1 MLTNLLRMKKKLSW
15 LFLLF
20 ISTIIE
26 SNATTKEYVL
36 WYNSPAPNQGKDY
49 NKVISRGFPYDEDWE
64 RWSLALGNGYMGA
77 AVFGRTDTERIQLSE
92 KTLGNGSC
100 YHNGG
105 FTNFA
110 EFYIDFNHNNIQNYK
125 RTLRLNDAIST
136 VNYDCEGIHY
146 SREYFANYPSNV
158 IAIHLTANRPGALS
172 FAFRGE
178 IPYLHPK
185 RTDDLRTGKITV
197 SGNTMTLTGVMEF
210 FNLPYESQVR
220 IIPKGGTVNVDK
232 DSKGDSLL
240 TVQNADSA
248 IIFIAA
254 GTSYVLNENVFLLP
268 PLKKCNQ
275 AVNKHPHKAVTR
287 RIEKATQMGF
297 EKLKTEHVTDY
308 QKLFNRVDVQLSQDI
323 PNMPTDKLI
332 EAYQKGEHH
341 RYLEELFFQYGRY
354 LLIASSRKGALPP
367 NLQGA
372 WTQYD
377 YSPWSG
383 GYWHNVNIQMNYWH
397 AFNTNLAELFEPFVL
412 YNEAYRKS
420 AQKKADEYIRKNN
433 PEKLSEEGDNGW
445 TIGCG
450 ANAFNISAPGG
461 HSGPGCGG
469 FTTKLFWD
477 YYDFTR
483 NENILKEH
491 TYPAVAGMAEF
502 LLKTLKDDGNG
513 HMLVDPSYSP
523 ENYHNGKP
531 HKTIG
536 CTFDQ
541 GMTWEDFNDFLKAAK
556 LLKINN
562 QLVKEVK
569 NTINKLDPVHI
580 GADGQLK
587 EYREENHY
595 SDYGDPGHRHISH
608 LCTIYPGTLINHNTP
623 EWLEAARIAMNM
635 RGAKAGIYAGWPMAH
650 RMNVWARLKDGNKAY
665 LFFQILL
672 KKGIFENLWGKCPP
686 FQVDSSFGGTAGMA
700 EMLLQSHEG
709 YIHPL
714 PALPQ
719 AWNTGSYKGLVARG
733 NFVIDIN
740 WKDGKATCMK
750 ITARKGG
757 NCKIFYKG
765 PNLPCVKDSRN
776 HAIKIKSVNKYIFSF
791 TTKKDKTY
799 IVEF

>member
-1 MLTNLLRMKKKLSW
+1 MKQKLTW
-15 LFLLF
+15 LFLLLVS
-20 ISTIIE
+20 IVAET
-26 SNATTKEYVL
+26 NAASRAYTL
-36 WYNSPAPNQGKDY
+36 WYDSPAPNRGKDY
-49 NKVISRGFPYDEDWE
+49 NKVVSRGFPYDADWE

-110 EFYIDFNHNNIQNYK
+110 EFYIDFNHDHVQNYK

-136 VNYDCEGIHY
+136 VDYDYEGVHY
-146 SREYFANYPSNV
+146 AREYLANYPSNV
-158 IAIHLTANRPGALS
+158 IAVRLTANRPGALS

-185 RTDDLRTGKITV
+185 RTTDLRTGEITA
-197 SGNTMTLTGVMEF
+197 SGNTMTLSGVMEF

-220 IIPKGGTVNVDK
+220 IIPQGGTVNVESAPQGGLQLAVK
-232 DSKGDSLL
+232 
-240 TVQNADSA
+240 NADSA
-248 IIFIAA
+248 VILIAA
-254 GTSYVLNENVFLLP
+254 GTSYVLNEDVFLLP

-275 AVNKHPHKAVTR
+275 SVNVHPHQAVTK

-297 EKLKTEHVTDY
+297 DKLKKEHITDY
-308 QKLFNRVDVQLSQDI
+308 QEFFNRVEVQLTEDV
-323 PNMPTDKLI
+323 PAMPTDELVK
-332 EAYQKGEHH
+332 AYREG
-341 RYLEELFFQYGRY
+341 RYSVYFEELFFQYGRY
-354 LLIASSRKGALPP
+354 LLISSSRKGSLPP

-383 GYWHNVNIQMNYWH
+383 GYWHNVNIQMNYWPV
-397 AFNTNLAELFEPFVL
+397 FNTNLAELFEPFAS

-420 AQKKADEYIRKNN
+420 AQEKAYEYIQKNN
-433 PEKLSEEGDNGW
+433 PEKLSEEPGANGW

-450 ANAFNISAPGG
+450 ANAFNINAPGG

-483 NENILKEH
+483 DKKILKEH
-491 TYPAVAGMAEF
+491 TYPAVAGMAQF
-502 LLKTLKDDGNG
+502 LLKTLKDDGKG
-513 HMLVDPSYSP
+513 HMLVEPSFSP
-523 ENYHNGKP
+523 ENHHKGKP
-531 HKTIG
+531 YKTVG

-541 GMTWEDFNDFLKAAK
+541 GMTWEDFNDFLNAAR
-556 LLKINN
+556 LLKIDNP
-562 QLVKEVK
+562 LVQEVK
-569 NTINKLDPVHI
+569 KTIVKLDPILI

-608 LCTIYPGTLINHNTP
+608 LCTLYPGTLINKDTP
-623 EWLEAARIAMNM
+623 EWFQAAKVAMNF
-635 RGAKAGIYAGWPMAH
+635 RGTKCGIFPGWPMAH
-650 RMNVWARLKDGNKAY
+650 RMNTWARLKDGDKAY

-672 KKGIFENLWGKCPP
+672 KKGVFENLWGRCPP
-686 FQVDSSFGGTAGMA
+686 FQVDSSFGGTAGVA

-709 YIHPL
+709 YIYPL

-719 AWNTGSYKGLVARG
+719 AWKTGSYKGLVARG
-733 NFVIDIN
+733 NFVVDLDWENGQI
-740 WKDGKATCMK
+740 THMK
-750 ITARKGG
+750 VTARKGG
-757 NCKIFYKG
+757 FCKVFYQG
-765 PNLPCVKDSRN
+765 NHLPNVKNEGNRMVKVEQVDAN
-776 HAIKIKSVNKYIFSF
+776 VLGFD
-791 TTKKDKTY
+791 TKKGKSYT
-799 IVEF
+799 IEF